1 MYDLF
6 GVMQEKGN
14 TKILKT
20 HNSLVYLS
28 EHTKVFCSYINVYVL
43 VGWGGDVVSSTAVKG
58 FLLLSRQL
66 LSLHSPQ

>member
-28 EHTKVFCSYINVYVL
+28 EHTKVFCSYINVYL
-43 VGWGGDVVSSTAVKG
+43 FINITIIISGVGGM
-58 FLLLSRQL
+58 
-66 LSLHSPQ
+66 

>member
-6 GVMQEKGN
+6 GVMQGKGN

-28 EHTKVFCSYINVYVL
+28 ERTKVGILFIHQYVIIY
-43 VGWGGDVVSSTAVKG
+43 
-58 FLLLSRQL
+58 
-66 LSLHSPQ
+66 

>member
-14 TKILKT
+14 TKILNT

-28 EHTKVFCSYINVYVL
+28 EHNKLFCSYINVYL
-43 VGWGGDVVSSTAVKG
+43 SINITIIIGGVGGM
-58 FLLLSRQL
+58 
-66 LSLHSPQ
+66 